1 MCVRERKEGASP
13 LPVSG
18 FGHSLS
24 YHLHNPTSIPNRTHK
39 GIIYCTEFTYSVH
52 AHVEGCGLSR
62 GHTSLTCLSLHLQI
76 HERGGEEEQ
85 GEGREEESSLVER
98 GEGEGMRV

>member
-1 MCVRERKEGASP
+1 M
-13 LPVSG
+13 
-18 FGHSLS
+18 
-24 YHLHNPTSIPNRTHK
+24 
-39 GIIYCTEFTYSVH
+39 
-52 AHVEGCGLSR
+52 EGCGLSR
-62 GHTSLTCLSLHLQI
+62 GHTRLTCLSLHLQI